1 MLPKSSVLFHYFAA
15 SILLIL
21 LGACAG
27 NGKPADFSA
36 DPVVTEGQR
45 IFKQN
50 CSTCHSTKPGTI
62 IVGPSLAGI
71 ANHAHNRVEG
81 WDGREYIQ
89 SSIIKPSAY
98 VVDGFTDLM
107 PSNFGKSFSGEEL
120 EALVAYLLTLE

>member
-1 MLPKSSVLFHYFAA
+1 LLPKSSALFPYFLA

-21 LGACAG
+21 LVACAG
-27 NGKPADFSA
+27 NGKPAVFSA

-50 CSTCHSTKPGTI
+50 CSTCHSTNPGAI

-71 ANHAHNRVEG
+71 ATRAHTRVEG

-89 SSIIKPSAY
+89 TSIIKPSAY

-107 PSNFGKSFSGEEL
+107 PSNFGKSLSGEEL
-120 EALVAYLLTLE
+120 EALIAYLLTLE

>member
-1 MLPKSSVLFHYFAA
+1 MLPKSSALFPYFAA

-21 LGACAG
+21 LSACAG
-27 NGKPADFSA
+27 NGQPADFPA
-36 DPVVTEGQR
+36 DPVVAEGQR

-71 ANHAHNRVEG
+71 ATRAHTRVEG

-89 SSIIKPSAY
+89 TSIIKPSAY

-107 PSNFGKSFSGEEL
+107 PSNFGKSLSGEEL
-120 EALVAYLLTLE
+120 DALITYLLTLE